1 MFKTGKYSDVDNSKD
16 NERIYHSEMKKKD
29 SKF

>member
-16 NERIYHSEMKKKD
+16 NERNYSDMEKKD